1 MLKKIILNL
10 INTLSVIVIVCA
22 VVVLLTVLLTGSD
35 KAPSLMGYSVFRVMT
50 GSMEPSI
57 SLDSMIV
64 VQKTDPAELKEGDVI
79 SFFSSDPSLDGA
91 VNTHRIVS
99 VEEDNGYYTFTTK
112 GDANNVEDHYLT
124 TEDDLIGKVV
134 FSSLFLGKLVRL
146 VSNPLIFVPVII
158 LPLLIMLV
166 ANLWQTISLAK
177 KIAREEEEKAVR
189 DALDALREKRK
200 TEDERNKQKEN
211 PDKADL

>member
-1 MLKKIILNL
+1 
-10 INTLSVIVIVCA
+10 
-22 VVVLLTVLLTGSD
+22 
-35 KAPSLMGYSVFRVMT
+35 
-50 GSMEPSI
+50 
-57 SLDSMIV
+57 
-64 VQKTDPAELKEGDVI
+64 
-79 SFFSSDPSLDGA
+79 
-91 VNTHRIVS
+91 
-99 VEEDNGYYTFTTK
+99 
-112 GDANNVEDHYLT
+112 
-124 TEDDLIGKVV
+124 
-134 FSSLFLGKLVRL
+134 